1 MTVLALDLI
10 GIISQDEN
18 PIKMN
23 ITHNKKVLMLYKLFF
38 LVYLIEKTKNT
49 INKTAVIIVPE
60 SKGSPIVFTK
70 KTSRYPTLPPFYFT
84 LHFNLT
90 LQIATEKILAK
101 MKFFKLGLGYF
112 LKK

>member
-70 KTSRYPTLPPFYFT
+70 KTSRYPKSPKVDGKS
-84 LHFNLT
+84 NLNIKRR
-90 LQIATEKILAK
+90 IATEKILAI
-101 MKFFKLGLGYF
+101 MKFFKLGLGYL